1 MAVGYA
7 RAVTNACCGNIGGG
21 GFMLLHL
28 ADKNLDRFISFRET
42 APAVRLA
49 REGFILTRGDTNTI
63 NAGRAR
69 FMADPVASKI
79 YSCPDGFYQGANAQR
94 LAAAMRTNGG
104 IMTKA
109 DLVGYTVTSSDPV
122 RYSLSQL

>member
-1 MAVGYA
+1 MVVGYA

-42 APAVRLA
+42 AL
-49 REGFILTRGDTNTI
+49 ILTLGDTTII

-69 FMADPVASKI
+69 FVADPAASKI
-79 YSCPDGFYQGANAQR
+79 YSRPDGFYQGANAQR

-109 DLVGYTVTSSDPV
+109 DLVGCTVTSSDPV